1 MNGRREARSY
11 NTSNRQNNNALS
23 RKRTRRGGN
32 GRFERSRDGQSS
44 GFSSSFAG
52 KPRAGAFSR
61 GKQHTKPQVRKPRAG
76 AQVHYIE
83 GRRACN
89 EALSLAMPLM
99 RALIQKDV
107 QSPDIRAFEQAC
119 IARDIPCEY
128 VPKAALDAA
137 SSHGAHQG
145 VMLVTKP
152 FAYAEFADVLRTID
166 ERAAATPALPQLVVV
181 LDHVVDEGNLGAC
194 VRSAEIVG
202 ATAVII
208 ANARAA
214 QVGVGAYKTSAGAV
228 LRVPIVQVA
237 NVARAVLE
245 LKNHGFWAMAATE
258 HAQQAVWSSP
268 CTGNVCLVM
277 GSEQQ
282 GISALVR
289 KSCDFECKL
298 PQRGVIESLNVAQAA
313 TVMCYEWLR
322 VNETALM
329 AGDGGTAGDAAAA
342 ENASAAYNAPAN
354 ADEFFQS

>member
-1 MNGRREARSY
+1 M
-11 NTSNRQNNNALS
+11 
-23 RKRTRRGGN
+23 
-32 GRFERSRDGQSS
+32 
-44 GFSSSFAG
+44 
-52 KPRAGAFSR
+52 
-61 GKQHTKPQVRKPRAG
+61 
-76 AQVHYIE
+76 
-83 GRRACN
+83 
-89 EALSLAMPLM
+89 
-99 RALIQKDV
+99 
-107 QSPDIRAFEQAC
+107 
-119 IARDIPCEY
+119 
-128 VPKAALDAA
+128 
-137 SSHGAHQG
+137 
-145 VMLVTKP
+145 
-152 FAYAEFADVLRTID
+152 
-166 ERAAATPALPQLVVV
+166 
-181 LDHVVDEGNLGAC
+181 
-194 VRSAEIVG
+194 
-202 ATAVII
+202 
-208 ANARAA
+208 
-214 QVGVGAYKTSAGAV
+214 GAYKTSAGAV

-322 VNETALM
+322 VNEAALM

-342 ENASAAYNAPAN
+342 DNASAAYNAPAN